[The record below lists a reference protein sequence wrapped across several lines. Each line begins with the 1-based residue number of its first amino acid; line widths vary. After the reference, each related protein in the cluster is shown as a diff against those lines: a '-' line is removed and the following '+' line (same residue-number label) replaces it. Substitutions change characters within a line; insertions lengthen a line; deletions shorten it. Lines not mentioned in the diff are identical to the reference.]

1 MLEIFLRDRD
11 IDYDMFVYHNEK
23 FHYIT
28 KEKNKK
34 NNALYCGLS
43 TGTIILDGVVL
54 NNTLTNLEQIN
65 YIKEI
70 LNSFA
75 DIVDAYRKK
84 YEPAYVKY
92 TFGESIGDI
101 IINGR
106 IIEVPNRYQFHEWI
120 YINAYDYLEKF
131 VCEFERQKYPKS
143 LKRKKLNF
151 FNRN

>member
-75 DIVDAYRKK
+75 DIVDAYRGLSGNPFNHFIIKYYYFTNFKK
-84 YEPAYVKY
+84 
-92 TFGESIGDI
+92 
-101 IINGR
+101 
-106 IIEVPNRYQFHEWI
+106 
-120 YINAYDYLEKF
+120 
-131 VCEFERQKYPKS
+131 
-143 LKRKKLNF
+143 
-151 FNRN
+151 

>member
-92 TFGESIGDI
+92 TFDESIGDI

-106 IIEVPNRYQFHEWI
+106 IIEVPNRYQFHEYNRRTRRI
-120 YINAYDYLEKF
+120 YGNRQRRSGTEYDGH
-131 VCEFERQKYPKS
+131 
-143 LKRKKLNF
+143 RKCGTSGGG
-151 FNRN
+151 